1 MAHPRGPFAREAVS
15 TSPSRACYAHNI
27 ELPTFSPYQSRGL
40 TTPNTENSDEARS
53 SRRSQTKLDNSP
65 LYDRSEADRTVHC
78 RDTDDHP
85 LRVRAFL
92 NFTIKCCHGRRVEK
106 KEERKNIVRGRN
118 VFPSCSR
125 KIKIKI
131 KKMEDGTVRA
141 LDENSWSIF
150 IFGWKGR
157 GGGRMGR
164 KKERERY
171 ICINRRAN
179 ET

>member
-106 KEERKNIVRGRN
+106 EEERKNIIRGRN
-118 VFPSCSR
+118 VFPSCS
-125 KIKIKI
+125 KNKNKN
-131 KKMEDGTVRA
+131 KK
-141 LDENSWSIF
+141 N
-150 IFGWKGR
+150 GR
-157 GGGRMGR
+157 WNRPRIGR
-164 KKERERY
+164 KFVEYLYIRMEEERGREKGEKEREREVY
-171 ICINRRAN
+171 LHKS
-179 ET
+179 TS